1 MTADPSRKKNNPLV
15 FTTLS
20 FYLEKENICGIKYW
34 ICFYIKW
41 ESVDLPLRWVFVCL
55 FDVVLFVYFL
65 VGWFLFACFPVALVQ
80 NVICVNECCLS
91 YFSLSRQVFT
101 AEPWP
106 FWD

>member
-1 MTADPSRKKNNPLV
+1 M
-15 FTTLS
+15 
-20 FYLEKENICGIKYW
+20 
-34 ICFYIKW
+34 KW

-65 VGWFLFACFPVALVQ
+65 VGGFLFACFSVALVQ

-91 YFSLSRQVFT
+91 YFGLSRQVFT
-101 AEPWP
+101 TEPWP